1 MVTATI
7 VLAILGFVRR
17 WFRRDSAASD
27 AERQARHPL
36 RLDTAAFRR
45 LGIGTLCRSG
55 RDGTLRHSG
64 RDGTLRHSGGDGA
77 PRHVG
82 RKEVLRR
89 FARNAIQRPVPAL
102 SAAVALLGVA
112 VATSAIAQC

>member
-17 WFRRDSAASD
+17 WFRRDSAGSG
-27 AERQARHPL
+27 AEGQARRPL
-36 RLDTAAFRR
+36 RLDTAALRR
-45 LGIGTLCRSG
+45 LGT
-55 RDGTLRHSG
+55 GTLRFG

-77 PRHVG
+77 PRRLG
-82 RKEVLRR
+82 RKEALRR
-89 FARNAIQRPVPAL
+89 LARNVIQRPVPAL